1 MPCDGIFIVA
11 RAIAARKVILISG
24 LEGDGG
30 IKKRIIQG
38 MDDARPFMI
47 RLNAPSR
54 RYFRVVD
61 DIRRNNPI
69 NNGS

>member
-1 MPCDGIFIVA
+1 MPYDGIFIVA

-47 RLNAPSR
+47 RLNAPVASLFPCR
-54 RYFRVVD
+54 GRH
-61 DIRRNNPI
+61 
-69 NNGS
+69 SA